1 LSDGWYSR
9 AKERVENYYT
19 DAGCACQTRRIVKDL
34 VTAVASSALY
44 AQAIRMENAFL
55 PSLRRILTQKPQRL
69 VPAVR
74 NIVAHRRT
82 GMIRIAGLA
91 LSDFL

>member
-1 LSDGWYSR
+1 MGGTPARKSASKTTIPMLGVHAR
-9 AKERVENYYT
+9 PEGLIA
-19 DAGCACQTRRIVKDL
+19 VKDL
-34 VTAVASSALY
+34 VTAVASSAHY

-55 PSLRRILTQKPQRL
+55 PSLRRILPQKPQRL